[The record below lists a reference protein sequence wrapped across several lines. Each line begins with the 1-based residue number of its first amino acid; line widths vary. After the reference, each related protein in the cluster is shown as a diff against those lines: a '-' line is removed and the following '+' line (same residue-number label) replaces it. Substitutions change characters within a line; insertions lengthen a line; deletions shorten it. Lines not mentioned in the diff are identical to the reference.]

1 MPLKQSE
8 KQGTILVEKPLSPQ
22 PITSIQQIVEDASS
36 WPVVDGVKQKDGFA
50 YCDGSTLVNTSGT
63 YDDFNTANGGLVLP
77 NGPFRTKEVA
87 LAFQNTPPGWSPSP
101 QSVAIAYSDSEG
113 NWRLRFNIVANI
125 TSATNVTV
133 GIVGVTWKFVAQP
146 VTAAPSSSTTTTS
159 NIVVVNTNDLRIQHS
174 SNNNSAFASG
184 DVALLSKPTWADA
197 NLESYPVISLQSNIA
212 NAIGIPEPTAT
223 QKGLLT
229 LDQNAEGNRNYIIN
243 GNMEQIQRG
252 SSFTQ
257 GPSVASIYTLD
268 RWLMRSTGTGG
279 INTISRL
286 DLPQGTFDSFGEYE
300 TKHFLRFNQTTLATS
315 NPVFVQRIEDVE
327 TLNSQK
333 ATVSFMA
340 KMDANRDIDVGF
352 DQVFGTG
359 GSSAVAITRQTVSL
373 TTSWQ
378 KISLTFDIPSTSAQT
393 IGDSSYLE
401 LDFSLPD
408 NTTFIFDITN
418 VKLEQGTKASKF
430 TRAGSTYAGELALCK
445 VYYVKSTAR
454 AIGTSIGTATGAS
467 RIYSPAQFP
476 VEMRSTPAVTLTPSV
491 SSANT
496 GTITASLIG
505 SSGFYVDV
513 DITGSNDNTFWLG
526 GYEAD
531 AEL

>member
-8 KQGTILVEKPLSPQ
+8 KQGTILVEKPVSPQ

-87 LAFQNTPPGWSPSP
+87 LTFQNTPPGWSPSP

-125 TSATNVTV
+125 TAATNVTV

-146 VTAAPSSSTTTTS
+146 VTTAPSSSTTTTS
-159 NIVVVNTNDLRIQHS
+159 NIVVLNTNDLRIQHS
-174 SNNNSAFASG
+174 SNNSSALASG

-212 NAIGIPEPTAT
+212 NAIGIPEATAT

-243 GNMEQIQRG
+243 GARDFYQRG
-252 SSFTQ
+252 TSGSLGNSEYLTSDRFLHQEGGPSTDLTTARSVDTPTNENFEYSDSFSAILATAGRLTTCTRLEAKEIEPLIGRQATISIWLKESSANYDLQIYSAATKDTWPANIEPTANQVEEVFSISNDNTWQKYSFTFEVTTNFDNGIAIALTSQ
-257 GPSVASIYTLD
+257 DGSILTGHE
-268 RWLMRSTGTGG
+268 MRTTG
-279 INTISRL
+279 
-286 DLPQGTFDSFGEYE
+286 
-300 TKHFLRFNQTTLATS
+300 
-315 NPVFVQRIEDVE
+315 
-327 TLNSQK
+327 
-333 ATVSFMA
+333 
-340 KMDANRDIDVGF
+340 
-352 DQVFGTG
+352 
-359 GSSAVAITRQTVSL
+359 
-373 TTSWQ
+373 W
-378 KISLTFDIPSTSAQT
+378 
-393 IGDSSYLE
+393 
-401 LDFSLPD
+401 
-408 NTTFIFDITN
+408 
-418 VKLEQGTKASKF
+418 KLEEGSEASKF

-476 VEMRSTPAVTLTPSV
+476 VEMRSTPAVTLTTSV